1 LDEIE
6 AQNTSENSDEAGDEA
21 MEEITKDDPN
31 ESLTSEWSKI

>member
-21 MEEITKDDPN
+21 MEEITKDDAN